1 MKASELY
8 QYIKA
13 HLPGITEK
21 NICALQNCTKCNM
34 LQNTLLID
42 FDAVTKEYC
51 RGRSTLSS
59 TDGVKN
65 SPNKD
70 NVFYFVEIKS
80 IKDVI
85 INPET
90 NTLTNE
96 NNANKQST
104 KFITKIGKKLPN
116 SIEVCNGLVR
126 DNDLFNANLLP
137 SLVFV
142 SDIDTNQRPLDSF
155 AMNLKKLSDPPAY
168 YEIVFNQN
176 IKTGLNT
183 IKQKHRV
190 NVYYTYCRLFD
201 KEFNTD
207 FQNSLI

>member
-8 QYIKA
+8 QRIKA
-13 HLPGITEK
+13 YLPDTTEK
-21 NICALQNCTKCNM
+21 SICELQNCNKCNT
-34 LQNTLLID
+34 LQQKVLID
-42 FDAVTKEYC
+42 FDTITKEFC

-96 NNANKQST
+96 TNANKQST
-104 KFITKIGKKLPN
+104 KFITKIDKKLPN
-116 SIEVCNGLVR
+116 SIEVCRGIVD
-126 DNDLFNANLLP
+126 DNNLFNANLQP
-137 SLVFV
+137 TLVFV

-155 AMNLKKLSDPPAY
+155 AMNLKKLSDPPTY

-176 IKTGLNT
+176 IKSGLQS
-183 IKQKHRV
+183 IKQNRRV
-190 NVYYTYCRLFD
+190 NVYYTYCGKFD
-201 KEFNTD
+201 NELLSD